1 MKEKLFYFLGQD
13 GFLRMNTSVPEFTI
27 FFRKETGFVNT
38 MVVAD
43 LMENLF
49 ITKELVQSVRNKVRW
64 KFIDQGVEDVH
75 SIVLVISNDY
85 EKALALRDDNPF
97 FWVIDDQT
105 GELRIPDGCAEDYY
119 GMRDRIDAWLH
130 ADYQA
135 EKKRNEYYQADG
147 RKIKSFREQPLVNHF
162 IFITNLIV
170 FTLCT
175 LTGDLLYNYGTLS
188 LQEVMDGQWYRMIT
202 SLFLHGN
209 VTHIA
214 SNMIMLFLLGNV
226 VEKEMGH
233 IKYFILYFGS
243 GLAGSCASLY
253 MQSVHQANGEMIAG
267 SIGASGAIFGI
278 MGGFLWILLL
288 NHGRASNMSLVRV
301 LFLVCYCLFGG
312 MTEERVDNAAH
323 IGGLIAGIL
332 IAILI
337 YRKQSTKKEAAPGEN

>member
-1 MKEKLFYFLGQD
+1 MYGC
-13 GFLRMNTSVPEFTI
+13 M
-27 FFRKETGFVNT
+27 
-38 MVVAD
+38 
-43 LMENLF
+43 
-49 ITKELVQSVRNKVRW
+49 
-64 KFIDQGVEDVH
+64 
-75 SIVLVISNDY
+75 
-85 EKALALRDDNPF
+85 
-97 FWVIDDQT
+97 
-105 GELRIPDGCAEDYY
+105 RII
-119 GMRDRIDAWLH
+119 R
-130 ADYQA
+130 QK
-135 EKKRNEYYQADG
+135 KKRNEYYQADG

-288 NHGRASNMSLVRV
+288 NRGRASNMSLVRV

-312 MTEERVDNAAH
+312 MTEERVDSAAH

-337 YRKQSTKKEAAPGEN
+337 YRKQSTKKEAATGEN